1 MYEASM
7 NEAHS
12 AATHPSQR
20 SSGEEGNF
28 STRDKEITGASCFEV
43 IEFAQHE
50 TDSRVK

>member
-7 NEAHS
+7 NEAYS
-12 AATHPSQR
+12 TATLPSQR
-20 SSGEEGNF
+20 NRGEEGNF

-43 IEFAQHE
+43 IEFAHHE